1 MLESD
6 LEEFQDKH
14 VLGETLE
21 AFKVL
26 KETLGSVRL
35 SWLERRS
42 KGEVSNVKFHKV
54 L

>member
-6 LEEFQDKH
+6 LEEFQD
-14 VLGETLE
+14 TLE